1 MIGAISFIA
10 VLVAFVLWACCRVAG
25 IDDERNGRK

>member
-1 MIGAISFIA
+1 MKGAIGFMLGMI
-10 VLVAFVLWACCRVAG
+10 AFVLWACCRIAG